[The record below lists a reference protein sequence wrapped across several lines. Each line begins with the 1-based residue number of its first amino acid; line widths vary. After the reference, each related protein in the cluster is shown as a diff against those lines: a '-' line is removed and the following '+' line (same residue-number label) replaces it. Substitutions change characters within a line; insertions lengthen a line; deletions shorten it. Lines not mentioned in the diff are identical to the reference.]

1 MTVKTVNVDRRRSTK
16 NAVCIGLALV
26 LVAVL
31 FRAFGSTP
39 SGASAS
45 PVGNNA
51 PAPSAVGN
59 PSITPARPIVIE
71 IPDALP
77 RDLFD
82 ASTAF
87 PPEVA
92 AVKPATAP
100 ATVAVKSPTAADERA
115 AIAAEARNTIIL
127 DATILGANPTALING
142 RRCRVGNVVKGFTVR
157 QIAADHVVIERG
169 GVRLK
174 VSYANAGNAKD

>member
-1 MTVKTVNVDRRRSTK
+1 
-16 NAVCIGLALV
+16 VCVGLALV

-31 FRAFGSTP
+31 FRAFGGTP

-51 PAPSAVGN
+51 PAPFAVGN

-82 ASTAF
+82 ASAAF
-87 PPEVA
+87 PPEV

-100 ATVAVKSPTAADERA
+100 TTVAVQSPTAADERA

-174 VSYANAGNAKD
+174 VSYANSGNAKD